1 MRSIAV
7 AYPIRRILVAVRES
21 GARDFPAAQK
31 AAQLARRLN
40 AELCLFHAIATPI
53 YAETLLVSREP
64 LAQVS
69 ELAMSAS
76 ARSLERLAASLR
88 IGGLKVTTAT
98 DWDHPVSDA
107 IIRAAIRF
115 RADLLVAE
123 CHRATHPFA
132 WFLHFT
138 DWDLVRSCPLPIL
151 LVKGSKPYHRSAV
164 LAAVD
169 PTHARAKAADL
180 DEEILR
186 YGAGLTTALG
196 GALHA
201 VHAYSANV
209 QRPAG
214 MHAIQEAAE
223 TQARAVIDPLLQH
236 LRMPTEN
243 QHFIEGPA
251 AEVIE
256 SVTRDVGAQ
265 ILVMGAV
272 SRSGVKRLLIGDTAA
287 RMLDR
292 MSCDVLIV
300 KPARF
305 GRPISVMP
313 RGPQIIVSPAL
324 SAAVG
329 ALSRPLKRRV

>member
-1 MRSIAV
+1 M
-7 AYPIRRILVAVRES
+7 AYPIRRILVAVREP
-21 GARDFPAAQK
+21 GARDFPAAHK

-53 YAETLLVSREP
+53 YAEPPLRTREP

-69 ELAMSAS
+69 ELAMIAS

-88 IGGLKVTTAT
+88 IGGLKVATAT
-98 DWDHPVSDA
+98 DWDYPVSDA

-115 RADLLVAE
+115 RADLVVAE
-123 CHRATHPFA
+123 CHRATPPFA

-138 DWDLVRSCPLPIL
+138 DWDLVRTCPLPIL
-151 LVKGSKPYHRSAV
+151 LVKGGKPYHRSAV

-169 PTHARAKAADL
+169 PTHARATAADL

-201 VHAYSANV
+201 VHAYAANV

-214 MHAIQEAAE
+214 VSRMHAMQEAPE

-236 LRMPTEN
+236 LRMPAESR
-243 QHFIEGPA
+243 HFIEGPA

-272 SRSGVKRLLIGDTAA
+272 SRSGVKRLVIGDTAA

-292 MSCDVLIV
+292 MSCDILIV

-313 RGPQIIVSPAL
+313 RGPQIIFSPAL

-329 ALSRPLKRRV
+329 ALSRLSKRRV

>member
-1 MRSIAV
+1 
-7 AYPIRRILVAVRES
+7 
-21 GARDFPAAQK
+21 
-31 AAQLARRLN
+31 
-40 AELCLFHAIATPI
+40 
-53 YAETLLVSREP
+53 
-64 LAQVS
+64 
-69 ELAMSAS
+69 
-76 ARSLERLAASLR
+76 
-88 IGGLKVTTAT
+88 
-98 DWDHPVSDA
+98 
-107 IIRAAIRF
+107 
-115 RADLLVAE
+115 
-123 CHRATHPFA
+123 
-132 WFLHFT
+132 
-138 DWDLVRSCPLPIL
+138 
-151 LVKGSKPYHRSAV
+151 
-164 LAAVD
+164 VD

-201 VHAYSANV
+201 VHAYSAKL

-214 MHAIQEAAE
+214 MHAMQEAAE

-272 SRSGVKRLLIGDTAA
+272 SRSGVRRLLIGDTAA
-287 RMLDR
+287 QMLDR
-292 MSCDVLIV
+292 MSCDILIV

>member
-1 MRSIAV
+1 M
-7 AYPIRRILVAVRES
+7 AYPIRRILVAVKEP
-21 GARDFPAAQK
+21 GARDFPAAHK
-31 AAQLARRLN
+31 AAQLARRLD

-53 YAETLLVSREP
+53 YAETLVRTREP
-64 LAQVS
+64 LVRVS
-69 ELAMSAS
+69 ELAMIAR
-76 ARSLERLAASLR
+76 ARSLGRLAASLR

-98 DWDHPVSDA
+98 DWDYPVSDA
-107 IIRAAIRF
+107 IIRAAIRL
-115 RADLLVAE
+115 RADLVVAE

-138 DWDLVRSCPLPIL
+138 DWDLVRTCPLPIL
-151 LVKGSKPYHRSAV
+151 LVKGSEPYHRSAV

-169 PTHARAKAADL
+169 PTHARATTADL

-201 VHAYSANV
+201 VHAYSNV
-209 QRPAG
+209 HRPAG
-214 MHAIQEAAE
+214 GSRTHPIQEAAE

-236 LRMPTEN
+236 LRMPAEN

-287 RMLDR
+287 RLLDR
-292 MSCDVLIV
+292 MSCDILIV
-300 KPARF
+300 KPSRF

-313 RGPQIIVSPAL
+313 RGPQIIASPAL
-324 SAAVG
+324 SATVG
-329 ALSRPLKRRV
+329 ALPRPSERRV